1 MLFAVARRSLCL
13 GLGRCLSP
21 AFSQTWSLSPAC
33 PLHSSAGQGCQE
45 EPLKHWA
52 LSVSPFTCLRAQ
64 LLASCSISVSPLDPH
79 AFPAADRAFITLH
92 GVSEGQETAP
102 DHHCHVC
109 YDAESRELRVT
120 GGGGDLEIQV
130 PIKSSLFITTE
141 GKGHVHV
148 SKMECD
154 ICKVSTQQ
162 GNCTLHSVKGHQIE
176 VRSSGGLVTGLG
188 TIHGNVDIVTSGES
202 AVDVKKLQGTTMN
215 VSSEHGFVKVKAI
228 YAESSSISSST
239 GRVELGHVHGCATV
253 TNKSGDTTIDGSNSP
268 LKVSSHSGHID
279 VYVGDGGSADI
290 VSEQGAVS
298 VRVPPSLSAQM
309 ELCGSAVDISPEVV
323 FHQAQKH
330 QAPEQ
335 TTIIGFV
342 NGDSAT
348 DQPHVRA
355 RTTTGS
361 VRLTTQSWF
370 ESLKLRS

>member
-1 MLFAVARRSLCL
+1 MLWAVARRSLCL
-13 GLGRCLSP
+13 SLGRCLSP
-21 AFSQTWSLSPAC
+21 ALSQSWSLSPAC
-33 PLHSSAGQGCQE
+33 PLHSSAVQGCQE
-45 EPLKHWA
+45 QPLKHWA
-52 LSVSPFTCLRAQ
+52 LSVSPFTCLQAQ

-92 GVSEGQETAP
+92 GVSEGQET
-102 DHHCHVC
+102 DHHCHVS
-109 YDAESRELRVT
+109 YDEESRELRIT
-120 GGGGDLEIQV
+120 GGGDGCDLAIQV

-188 TIHGNVDIVTSGES
+188 TIHGNIDIITSGES

-228 YAESSSISSST
+228 YAESSSILSST

-268 LKVSSHSGHID
+268 LKVSSHSGQID

-298 VRVPPSLSAQM
+298 VRVPPSLRAQV
-309 ELCGSAVDISPEVV
+309 ELYGSSVDISPEVV
-323 FHQAQKH
+323 FHQAEKH

-335 TTIIGFV
+335 TTIIGFI

-361 VRLTTQSWF
+361 VRLRTQSWF